1 MILRLTP
8 TILQTGKIGDQE
20 GTMISED
27 KLRRDVE
34 DELKWEPGIDHR
46 QIGVAIRDA
55 VVTLVGETHSLSE
68 KCMAEQAVERVAGVK
83 GVANEITVSVLHE
96 PTDDDICSAVGAT
109 MAWNACVPSD
119 QVKVKVEKGWITLT
133 GEVDYDYQRRAC
145 EEAVRSL
152 RGIRGVTSLTSVKP
166 RSPRRDIVTEIEKAL
181 SREGLHEARK
191 ITVDVANGT
200 VTLRG
205 SVCSCAQRNEAERTA
220 FRSPGVTSVDNLL
233 VVADPREDDEK
244 VRA

>member
-55 VVTLVGETHSLSE
+55 VVTLVGETHSLYE
-68 KCMAEQAVERVAGVK
+68 KWMAEQAAERVAAVRGV
-83 GVANEITVSVLHE
+83 VNEITVSVPHQ
-96 PTDDDICSAVGAT
+96 PTDNDMRSATAAAI
-109 MAWNACVPSD
+109 AWNACVPSD
-119 QVKVKVEKGWITLT
+119 RIKVKVEKGWITLT

-145 EEAVRSL
+145 EDAVRSL
-152 RGIRGVTSLTSVKP
+152 RGVRGVTSLTTVK
-166 RSPRRDIVTEIEKAL
+166 RGSPPKDVVTEIEKAL
-181 SREGLHEARK
+181 SREALLEGRTIAVE
-191 ITVDVANGT
+191 VSNGAA
-200 VTLRG
+200 TLKG
-205 SVCSCAQRNEAERTA
+205 CVHCYAERNEAAKTA
-220 FRSPGVTSVDNLL
+220 LRAPGVTSVNNLL
-233 VVADPREDDEK
+233 MVDPDEYDE
-244 VRA
+244 VRRKG